1 MENPLPSE
9 LSYWARM
16 VQRKVTRYWEVP
28 GGIRI
33 EPQNNQAKVS
43 FFVDRKGNLIGE
55 PVVIQHANDPAL
67 AQSGI
72 RALKLSAPFPPL
84 PDSYMEPDV
93 EVAFTFT
100 LAR

>member
-9 LSYWARM
+9 LGYWARM
-16 VQRKVTRYWEVP
+16 VQRKVSKYWQVP

-33 EPQNNQAKVS
+33 DPENNQAKIS
-43 FFVDRKGNLIGE
+43 FWVDRKGHLIGD

-67 AQSGI
+67 AKSGLQ
-72 RALKLSAPFPPL
+72 ALKLASPFPPL
-84 PDSYMEPDV
+84 PAAYIEP
-93 EVAFTFT
+93 EVQVVYTFT